1 MYYYLMSKILTKRVS
16 FILLVIWLVV
26 IFVFS
31 NMDGDASYSLSS
43 NILNGITNNSVAN
56 VSVYDTLHLVLR
68 KLAHVLEYFILSALT
83 YNYLRFYNLKQNTL
97 YILVFVFNLICS
109 SLDELHQLLILDRDG
124 RLVDVLIDSLGAI
137 IFLIIIII
145 INRNATK
152 RKSN

>member
-31 NMDGDASYSLSS
+31 NMNGDVSYSLST
-43 NILNGITNNSVAN
+43 NVLNGITNNTLAS
-56 VSVYDTLHLVLR
+56 SDIYDTLHLLLR
-68 KLAHVLEYFILSALT
+68 KSAHVLEYFILSALI
-83 YNYLRFYNLKQNTL
+83 YNYLRFYNLKQNML
-97 YILVFVFNLICS
+97 YLLVFIFNLVCS

-124 RLVDVLIDSLGAI
+124 RIFDVLIDSLGAI

-152 RKSN
+152 RKSD

>member
-1 MYYYLMSKILTKRVS
+1 MSKILTKRVS

-43 NILNGITNNSVAN
+43 NILNGITNNSVA
-56 VSVYDTLHLVLR
+56 SVGLYDTLHLVLR
-68 KLAHVLEYFILSALT
+68 KLAHVFEYFILSALI

-109 SLDELHQLLILDRDG
+109 SLDELHQLLTLDRDG